1 MVLPPPPEQTLR
13 RRVVVTGLGAVTP
26 LGVGLQASWAA
37 LLEGQVGVKVGA
49 ITMLQHS
56 LALPWSARSDLP
68 PPPPSCS
75 LQAMTG
81 DKFARFPSRVA
92 ARVPLPDGKG
102 PECLVEPRD
111 VREQGVGFIAYA
123 MAAGIAVKLKL
134 KGGVQSE

>member
-37 LLEGQVGVKVGA
+37 LLEGQVGVKVGV

-68 PPPPSCS
+68 PLVLCRPRQVTN
-75 LQAMTG
+75 LL
-81 DKFARFPSRVA
+81 DSRHVLLHECHFLMA
-92 ARVPLPDGKG
+92 KG
-102 PECLVEPRD
+102 PNASLSH
-111 VREQGVGFIAYA
+111 A
-123 MAAGIAVKLKL
+123 MFVNKELASLPMPWLQV
-134 KGGVQSE
+134 